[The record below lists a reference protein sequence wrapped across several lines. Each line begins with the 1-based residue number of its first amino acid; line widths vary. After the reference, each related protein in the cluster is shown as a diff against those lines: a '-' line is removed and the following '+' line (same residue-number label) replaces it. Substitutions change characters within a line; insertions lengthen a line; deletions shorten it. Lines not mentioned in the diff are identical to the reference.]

1 MNNPAPSYILTVVC
15 PDKVGIVAAVAG
27 YLTSRNWFIEESS
40 HFGDRD
46 TGTFFMRTR
55 FTVAEEGFSRTS
67 FASGFG
73 DIARKFTI
81 EWQVHDTAVLPR
93 VLIMVSRYDHCLNDL
108 LYRYRTGALKMAI
121 PAIISNHM
129 DLAGLASW
137 HKVPYFHLPVSAA
150 TRQDAEARLMD
161 IAGDTQ
167 AELIV
172 LARYM
177 QILSPSMCTQYAGRI
192 INIHHSFL
200 PGFKGAKPYHEAHR
214 RGVKLIGATAHYVTA
229 DLDEGPIIEQAV
241 ERADHT
247 MSPDDLAAIGRDVES
262 ITLARAVKLHIE
274 HRVFVNGSKTVVLR

>member
-1 MNNPAPSYILTVVC
+1 
-15 PDKVGIVAAVAG
+15 
-27 YLTSRNWFIEESS
+27 
-40 HFGDRD
+40 
-46 TGTFFMRTR
+46 MRTR
-55 FTVAEEGFSRTS
+55 FTVAEAGFSRTS

-73 DIARKFTI
+73 DIARKFAI

-137 HKVPYFHLPVSAA
+137 HKVPYFHIPVSAA

-177 QILSPSMCTQYAGRI
+177 QILSPAMCTQLRGTHHQHPPLLPARLQGRQALSRSTPARREADRR
-192 INIHHSFL
+192 HGAL
-200 PGFKGAKPYHEAHR
+200 CDGRPG
-214 RGVKLIGATAHYVTA
+214 
-229 DLDEGPIIEQAV
+229 
-241 ERADHT
+241 
-247 MSPDDLAAIGRDVES
+247 
-262 ITLARAVKLHIE
+262 
-274 HRVFVNGSKTVVLR
+274 